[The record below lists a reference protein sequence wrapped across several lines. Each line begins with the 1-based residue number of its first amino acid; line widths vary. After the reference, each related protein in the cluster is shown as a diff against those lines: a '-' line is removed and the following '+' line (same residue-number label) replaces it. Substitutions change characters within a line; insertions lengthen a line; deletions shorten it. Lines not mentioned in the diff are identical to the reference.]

1 MLQPCPFSSR
11 AGLDDLRVFDS
22 DIRIEQHAGPD
33 AMPVEDL
40 RQPPDANPGAIAP
53 PAVVQRIG
61 YQGRGR
67 VIEAGRGAA
76 EKKMLDVE
84 PDVER
89 DPGAGRLVDRLLLD
103 DRAVVV
109 QFVVHAGYAK
119 SVTLM

>member
-1 MLQPCPFSSR
+1 MGQPCPVSFR
-11 AGLDDLRVFDS
+11 AGLDDLRVFDGDS
-22 DIRIEQHAGPD
+22 RIEQHAGPD

-40 RQPPDANPGAIAP
+40 RQPPDAYPGAIVP
-53 PAVVQRIG
+53 PAVVQRIR
-61 YQGRGR
+61 YQGRGP

-76 EKKMLDVE
+76 EKKMLDVQ

-89 DPGAGRLVDRLLLD
+89 DPGAVRPADRIPLD

>member
-1 MLQPCPFSSR
+1 
-11 AGLDDLRVFDS
+11 
-22 DIRIEQHAGPD
+22 
-33 AMPVEDL
+33 MPVEDL
-40 RQPPDANPGAIAP
+40 RQPPDANPGAIVP

-89 DPGAGRLVDRLLLD
+89 DPGAVRPVDRIPLD
-103 DRAVVV
+103 DRAVVI

>member
-1 MLQPCPFSSR
+1 MGQPCPVSFR
-11 AGLDDLRVFDS
+11 AGLDDLRVFDG

-40 RQPPDANPGAIAP
+40 RQPPDAYPGAVIP

-61 YQGRGR
+61 YQGRGP

-76 EKKMLDVE
+76 EKKVLDVQ

-89 DPGAGRLVDRLLLD
+89 DPGAVRPVDRIPFA